1 VIITIS
7 GAAGSGKSTVARMVA
22 KKLKL
27 QHYSVGDFMRDLARK
42 RGMTVL
48 ELSKTAEKDGSIDE
62 ELDDMQRD
70 LGKFEDK
77 FVLDARLGY
86 HFVPDSFKVFLTVDL
101 KEAARRIFGAGREG
115 EKENATIRGT
125 EENIRK
131 RKASELKRYNEYY
144 HLNPYD
150 EKNYDVVI
158 DTTALT
164 PEDVVEKIVALVADG

>member
-22 KKLKL
+22 KRLKL
-27 QHYSVGDFMRDLARK
+27 QHYSVGDFMREIARK

-48 ELSKTAEKDGSIDE
+48 ELSAAAEKDGSIDE
-62 ELDDMQRD
+62 ELDDMQRE
-70 LGKFEDK
+70 LGKDEDK

-86 HFVPDSFKVFLTVDL
+86 HFVPDSFKIFLTVDL
-101 KEAARRIFGAGREG
+101 KEAARRIFGARREG
-115 EKENATIRGT
+115 EKENATLRGT

-131 RKASELKRYNEYY
+131 RKASELKRYREYY
-144 HLNPYD
+144 QLNPYD

-158 DTTALT
+158 DTTSLT
-164 PEDVVEKIVALVADG
+164 PVDVVEKIVALAADG